1 MSFLEQTLDLTRV
14 LVLFFGIL
22 IAGSIL
28 VVFLSRL
35 VFKRRTESTKV
46 AVIMFSISALA
57 AMVCFYGLP
66 KNILLGIV
74 YIILGII
81 WFTIFFGYYYVYLCW
96 SMEDEIKEQVKVELG
111 EKWRALV
118 INKKQALGAI
128 LVLTS
133 IGLITTMVFLLLF
146 SIN

>member
-1 MSFLEQTLDLTRV
+1 MSFLEQTLDLIRV
-14 LVLFFGIL
+14 FVLFFGIL